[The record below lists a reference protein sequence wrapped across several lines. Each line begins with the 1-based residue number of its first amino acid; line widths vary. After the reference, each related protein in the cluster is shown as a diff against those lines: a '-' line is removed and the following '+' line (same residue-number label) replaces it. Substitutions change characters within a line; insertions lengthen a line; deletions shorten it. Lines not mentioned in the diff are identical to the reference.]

1 MVNIR
6 FGVDVVSD
14 CVDTM
19 CYQRRF
25 IFWLFKWYTET
36 HYSFKKG
43 KKIIF
48 SERKRKLLIS
58 IINVIY
64 IIIISQMV
72 KAVKLGRG
80 MGKSNNFM
88 VKLWD
93 SLHDT

>member
-1 MVNIR
+1 M
-6 FGVDVVSD
+6 
-14 CVDTM
+14 
-19 CYQRRF
+19 
-25 IFWLFKWYTET
+25 
-36 HYSFKKG
+36 
-43 KKIIF
+43 
-48 SERKRKLLIS
+48 S